1 MTIDELRVLSRNGVV
16 LQVKAE
22 DLLELVQ
29 SMKTTSA
36 SESVYLT
43 LNEAAKYYRKS
54 RQTIVRYLESGI
66 LRGKKLGQS
75 WYIEGGLSYE
85 A

>member
-22 DLLELVQ
+22 DLLELVE

-36 SESVYLT
+36 SEFVYLT

-75 WYIEGGLSYE
+75 WYIEGGRNYE